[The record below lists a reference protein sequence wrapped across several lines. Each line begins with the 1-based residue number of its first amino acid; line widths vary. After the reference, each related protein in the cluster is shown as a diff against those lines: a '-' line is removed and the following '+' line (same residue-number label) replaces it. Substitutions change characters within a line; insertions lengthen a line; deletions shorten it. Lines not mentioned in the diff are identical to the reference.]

1 MFFPKGAIMTPNIFR
16 VLGILLLL
24 GAAVFAVLNLH
35 RVANLGLPW
44 VAPVLLIVGI
54 GLTTASRRPKR

>member
-1 MFFPKGAIMTPNIFR
+1 MTPNIFR